1 MGSDRAEGPSTTGD
15 GEQAVISLIYDADGM
30 YIRIFESL
38 QLQLGCLYVEDL
50 LYSSVA
56 ISLKT
61 YTFLTIQA
69 RFGNSVVMKL
79 SFLWGQATCHQLRI
93 SYFTFQLENNYI
105 HFCLL
110 IFPNNSMKNN
120 TNLII

>member
-1 MGSDRAEGPSTTGD
+1 VGNDTAEGSSTTGD
-15 GEQAVISLIYDADGM
+15 GEQAAISLKYDVDGM

-50 LYSSVA
+50 LYSSGA

-61 YTFLTIQA
+61 YTFLTIHA

-79 SFLWGQATCHQLRI
+79 SSL
-93 SYFTFQLENNYI
+93 
-105 HFCLL
+105 
-110 IFPNNSMKNN
+110 
-120 TNLII
+120 